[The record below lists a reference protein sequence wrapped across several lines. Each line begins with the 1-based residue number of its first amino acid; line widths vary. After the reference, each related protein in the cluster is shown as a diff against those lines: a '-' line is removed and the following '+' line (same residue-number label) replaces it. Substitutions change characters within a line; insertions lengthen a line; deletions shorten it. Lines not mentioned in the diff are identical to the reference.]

1 MQCCTTHPKP
11 FRSSAYPD
19 IIASA
24 TRTPPS
30 RRPHGQGP
38 TCFALSLL
46 LSFLPL
52 LLFPF
57 FSLHFLVLMSGRQGF
72 FIVDDNDSRV
82 IDYSETPTVWFP
94 SFTGSP
100 DDAYQG
106 TITSGLAG
114 AKATMKFK
122 GTLCA
127 IV

>member
-1 MQCCTTHPKP
+1 MLHDPSETISVFGVPGHHRFCYPHAALKKGALTKADLFCP
-11 FRSSAYPD
+11 FSS
-19 IIASA
+19 
-24 TRTPPS
+24 
-30 RRPHGQGP
+30 
-38 TCFALSLL
+38 SLL
-46 LSFLPL
+46 LTPL
-52 LLFPF
+52 ALPF
-57 FSLHFLVLMSGRQGF
+57 FSPHFLVLMSGRQGF